1 MLTDLNAV
9 EIGEKTE
16 KGLVKI
22 RAQESPV
29 LVGGRG
35 GWMNED
41 VRDVRMKLTRILW
54 GSWHK
59 SFHVPHSLFA
69 GN

>member
-1 MLTDLNAV
+1 MECV
-9 EIGEKTE
+9 W
-16 KGLVKI
+16 V
-22 RAQESPV
+22 
-29 LVGGRG
+29 VGGRG